1 MIIKKS
7 YTRLTLA
14 LDIIRKIKKGK
25 YKGFHKLNIIKHQIN
40 LHDTISIETS
50 DRMIVKCNNPEVPL
64 DMNNL
69 CWQAAV
75 QLKKQF
81 AITDNVQINIKKN
94 IPIKGG
100 LAGGSAN
107 AATVLDMLNSL
118 WQLELDIKQLCNLGR
133 KIGMDVPFYFFGKTA
148 FDTESTEVIKPVDTN
163 VTFNFVLATPDFGVS
178 TKEAYQK
185 ISYNK
190 IGQNTEKTARMK
202 FALQENDREQVIKN
216 MHNDFELSVF
226 KRYPALSQVKKE
238 LLKAGC
244 LNVVMS
250 GSGSTLVGIAKDQE
264 HAQQVKKRFPMEC
277 VIAATYHGD

>member
-25 YKGFHKLNIIKHQIN
+25 YKGYHKLNIIKHQIN
-40 LHDTISIETS
+40 LHDVISIEAAEKMT
-50 DRMIVKCNNPEVPL
+50 IKCNNPEVPL

-75 QLKKQF
+75 LLKKQF
-81 AITDNVQINIKKN
+81 TITENVQINIKKN

-107 AATVLDMLNSL
+107 AATVLCMLNSL
-118 WQLELDIKQLCNLGR
+118 WRLELDRKQLCNLGR

-148 FDTESTEVIKPVDTN
+148 FDTESIEAIKPVDTN

-185 ISYNK
+185 INYNK
-190 IGQNTEKTARMK
+190 IGHNTEKTTRMK
-202 FALQENDREQVIKN
+202 FALQENDKEQVIKN

-226 KRYPALSQVKKE
+226 KQYPALNQVKKE
-238 LLKAGC
+238 LVKAGC
-244 LNVVMS
+244 LNVAMS
-250 GSGSTLVGIAKDQE
+250 GSGSTLIGIARDKE
-264 HAQQVKKRFPMEC
+264 HALQVKKHFPMEC
-277 VIAATYHGD
+277 VIASTY